1 MFHRAVPFYITLF
14 VGAVGEKKRIVGERE
29 GGRNWSIFNNRE
41 NDFPYFIYVVAIIS
55 I

>member
-1 MFHRAVPFYITLF
+1 M
-14 VGAVGEKKRIVGERE
+14 GGKKRIVDERQR
-29 GGRNWSIFNNRE
+29 GRWSVFNNRE